1 MENDTEND
9 TEVRRN
15 IKKLITKRNKLW
27 YEWLYREG
35 YICYFKTHKTLK
47 NKYLKERKENIQ
59 KRYKEKK
66 YKEEDEEIEDYYP
79 YSKRLIIKIERSEKP
94 LRVLIC
100 LIQMLSYLCKL
111 ENIYQYNC
119 IDNVGYKYYNKENI
133 IIYIIDDKMTPKQ
146 IEKISKAAR
155 KDEVNGQNIKNKY
168 KIIITMQK
176 FEGCKDWEKIEIM
189 DNKLMDS
196 RETIITRWKGYYN
209 INLFLKETKY
219 IEYCDLKGIEPW
231 PFEWK

>member
-1 MENDTEND
+1 MENDTEVD
-9 TEVRRN
+9 TEVRRG

-47 NKYLKERKENIQ
+47 NRYLKERKENIQ
-59 KRYKEKK
+59 KRYREKK
-66 YKEEDEEIEDYYP
+66 YREEDEEVEDYYP

-119 IDNVGYKYYNKENI
+119 IDNAGYKYYNKENI
-133 IIYIIDDKMTPKQ
+133 IIYIIDDRMTAKQ

-155 KDEVNGQNIKNKY
+155 KDEVNGQNIRNKY
-168 KIIITMQK
+168 KVIITMQK
-176 FEGCKDWEKIEIM
+176 FEGCKDWERIEIM
-189 DNKLMDS
+189 DNKIMDS
-196 RETIITRWKGYYN
+196 RETVITRWKGYYN

-231 PFEWK
+231 PFKWK

>member
-1 MENDTEND
+1 METEVD
-9 TEVRRN
+9 TEVRRG

-35 YICYFKTHKTLK
+35 YICYSKTHKTLK
-47 NKYLKERKENIQ
+47 NRYLKERKENIQ
-59 KRYKEKK
+59 KRYREKK
-66 YKEEDEEIEDYYP
+66 YREGDEEVEDYYP
-79 YSKRLIIKIERSEKP
+79 YSKRLIIKLERSEKP

-119 IDNVGYKYYNKENI
+119 IDNAGYKYYNKENI
-133 IIYIIDDKMTPKQ
+133 IIYIIDDRMTPKQ
-146 IEKISKAAR
+146 IEKISKAA
-155 KDEVNGQNIKNKY
+155 KEDEVNGQNIRNKY
-168 KIIITMQK
+168 KVIITMQK
-176 FEGCKDWEKIEIM
+176 FEGCKDWERIEIM
-189 DNKLMDS
+189 DNKIMDS
-196 RETIITRWKGYYN
+196 RETVITRWKGYYN

-231 PFEWK
+231 PFKWK